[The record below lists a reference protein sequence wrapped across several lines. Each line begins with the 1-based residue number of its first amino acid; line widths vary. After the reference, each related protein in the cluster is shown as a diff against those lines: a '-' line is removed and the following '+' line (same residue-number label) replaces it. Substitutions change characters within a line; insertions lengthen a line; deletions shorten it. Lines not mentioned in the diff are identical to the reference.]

1 MVKKKTIDLNAR
13 KRKYFG
19 QISYDYEKN
28 NDSKLTERK
37 FRNSVIKRIKNVCKH
52 DEDKYYIIFH
62 DKDIKED
69 GTLKPLHAHFYL
81 DFHNTH
87 EYKSVYKQLKISRY
101 ENLEVVR
108 SSIKACRYLTHRN
121 ERNMAEGKYPYSVE
135 EVIQSSNGYYINSI
149 MGKIKNHSTE
159 KSEDGLEVDEY
170 CLELS
175 YLISS
180 DGLLPKEAKKALFEQ
195 FTQRTAQK
203 AWNSNKRIFEENR
216 LEYIQKEF
224 ERMSRGE
231 RNHNGIYI
239 HGLGNSG
246 KSFLARLIAEHH
258 DRLGAHTPS
267 VNKKRFDLGSGYKG
281 QKTMIINEFDASCGM
296 AYRELFQI
304 LEPNSANQ
312 LSSRFKDAYIIN
324 DLTIMTNSETY
335 WDWVD
340 GWFEENKR
348 EYHQLMRR
356 IRYVVKMF
364 HNDQNKLIIELWY
377 YHASRDLKEKAK
389 LQFNKVKEWK
399 LDNITEDSEPDLTM
413 VAQDILS
420 EIQNKQSNPKQ
431 IKKVAE
437 KFTDQDDSND
447 NSNQIE
453 D

>member
-1 MVKKKTIDLNAR
+1 MANAIKPTDR
-13 KRKYFG
+13 KRKFFG
-19 QISYDYEKN
+19 QISYDYEHN
-28 NDSKLTERK
+28 GDTSLTEVDFK
-37 FRNSVIKRIKNVCKH
+37 QSVEKRIKALCSNQ
-52 DEDKYYIIFH
+52 EDKFYIIFH
-62 DKDIKED
+62 DKDQKDD
-69 GTLKPLHAHFYL
+69 GTPKSLHAHFYI
-81 DFHNTH
+81 DFKNPRA
-87 EYKSVYKQLKISRY
+87 YSAVFKALSISRQ
-101 ENLEVVR
+101 ENLEAVR

-121 ERNMAEGKYPYSVE
+121 ERNMAEHKFPYEVS
-135 EVIQSSNGYYINSI
+135 EVIQSPNGNYIDDI
-149 MGKIKNHSTE
+149 MGEIKHHSKE
-159 KSEDGLEVDEY
+159 KSDNGLEVDDY

-175 YLISS
+175 YQISS
-180 DGLLPKEAKKALFEQ
+180 EGLLPFEAKENLFEQ

-203 AWNSNKRIFEENR
+203 AWNQNKRQFEENR
-216 LEYIQKEF
+216 QEYIQKEF
-224 ERMSRGE
+224 ESMSRGE
-231 RNHNGIYI
+231 RNHNSIYI
-239 HGLGNSG
+239 QGDGNSG
-246 KSFLARLIAEHH
+246 KSFLARLIAEQH

-267 VNKKRFDLGSGYKG
+267 INKKRFDLGSGYKG

-399 LDNITEDSEPDLTM
+399 LDNITEDSEPDLTK
-413 VAQDILS
+413 VAQELLS
-420 EIQNKQSNPKQ
+420 EIQNNQSNSKQ
-431 IKKVAE
+431 TQKVAVSS
-437 KFTDQDDSND
+437 TDQSDSND
-447 NSNQIE
+447 NPNQVG